1 MWDYPVKE
9 QYTHILRVIEQT
21 GPVELPR
28 HGFEKVLAHTEGNF
42 AFIHDASEVRYQYYK
57 ECNFTEV
64 GEPFAEQPVAVA
76 VQQGS
81 HLQVLNSFTSS
92 GVLLLTEIFV
102 SGGNQQSYPGTAE
115 G

>member
-1 MWDYPVKE
+1 MNVFAIPRFAVSGKIYWVLSD
-9 QYTHILRVIEQT
+9 HT
-21 GPVELPR
+21 GGFQKVEEDTD
-28 HGFEKVLAHTEGNF
+28 GTF
-42 AFIHDASEVRYQYYK
+42 AFIHEASQIKYEYYNN
-57 ECNFTEV
+57 CNLTEI
-64 GEPFAEQPVAVA
+64 GDPFAEQPYAVA

-81 HLQVLNSFTSS
+81 HLQVLNFFTSS

>member
-81 HLQVLNSFTSS
+81 HLQKEISKNILELQKERYFENLSS
-92 GVLLLTEIFV
+92 EFICFKKVAF
-102 SGGNQQSYPGTAE
+102 
-115 G
+115 